1 MTESKLSTAS
11 SSTDPSS
18 TASGIPTNL
27 PKVITPDGGVPKQP
41 ENTTLVQVGFNY
53 SLNYPFVV
61 ASSVSVA
68 QIFQYLPLGIS
79 DGLSIPIEQVTMHT
93 LQPYDTTKELNY
105 ITTLAL
111 VFIPSDFVD
120 TLKLDLQT
128 PASKMYNNVNPS
140 VTSLMLMV
148 NPSFP
153 ILAYQPLAGSGN
165 RPNGRGTAEDAEPG
179 ENGSPLGGNNSGG
192 SPVSPTTIGIL
203 VGGITGAA
211 AYGAAMFIIARRYRQ
226 RRERHQRASS
236 TATTSEYDD
245 DHGHHHHHHHH
256 SRRHNHH
263 QSAASGPLMGG
274 GLRADDRY
282 SPPYGGRLTPG
293 DGRNSRG
300 SGRSG
305 GTSARTQQIS
315 APMMAEN
322 SLGWN

>member
-1 MTESKLSTAS
+1 MTESKLSTAT

-27 PKVITPDGGVPKQP
+27 PKVITPDGGVPEQP
-41 ENTTLVQVGFNY
+41 ANTTLVQVGFNY

-68 QIFQYLPLGIS
+68 QIFQYLPQGIS
-79 DGLSIPIEQVTMHT
+79 DGLEIPIEQVTMHT
-93 LQPYDTTKELNY
+93 LQPYDTTKDLNY

-111 VFIPSDFVD
+111 VFIPSDFVE
-120 TLKLDLQT
+120 TLKLSLQT
-128 PASKMYNNVNPS
+128 PASPLYRNINPS
-140 VTSLMLMV
+140 VTSLMLMI

-153 ILAYQPLAGSGN
+153 ILAYQPLAGSG
-165 RPNGRGTAEDAEPG
+165 RRSKGQGTGDDSEPG
-179 ENGSPLGGNNSGG
+179 DNGAPLGGNNSGG

-236 TATTSEYDD
+236 TATSTEYDD
-245 DHGHHHHHHHH
+245 DHGHHHSHRHHHQ
-256 SRRHNHH
+256 H
-263 QSAASGPLMGG
+263 QSGASGPLMGG

-282 SPPYGGRLTPG
+282 SPPYGGRLTPA